1 HRARR
6 MLAAKQ
12 PLTESLKGN
21 RAARDARY
29 GWRQRGRSG
38 PGCDRPGGWCLRAF
52 GETRSLLRAVER
64 GRPPVGDECWRRRF
78 AGAAVA
84 GALAAVAV
92 LALPAVASAAPA
104 GPRLLS
110 QTTWGGPG
118 TDAGSG
124 IAVSG
129 DGSAYVT
136 GLSDSFTTDAFGQP
150 RAAIFAV
157 KFGADG
163 S

>member
-1 HRARR
+1 MLAVPASMLHRARR

-64 GRPPVGDECWRRRF
+64 GRPPVRDKCWRSSF
-78 AGAAVA
+78 AGAAGTA
-84 GALAAVAV
+84 GRHLVLAA
-92 LALPAVASAAPA
+92 
-104 GPRLLS
+104 
-110 QTTWGGPG
+110 
-118 TDAGSG
+118 
-124 IAVSG
+124 
-129 DGSAYVT
+129 
-136 GLSDSFTTDAFGQP
+136 F
-150 RAAIFAV
+150 
-157 KFGADG
+157 
-163 S
+163 